1 MWRMRKNNLLINDK
15 DKLFVHRVHLERLLH
30 AKPHVKNKGP
40 ETPYFMKNQLSK
52 KELLRSKERKRC
64 YENALI
70 FSRLLEINRS
80 ISPYSK
86 TFRPLYCASFD
97 RKKYNF
103 NKTEKI
109 KEISKENSFL
119 FHKLIN
125 EKPHYKTKNIL
136 KSNDY
141 ETYLKEIIIKRHRN
155 DNPNIKFATFSQ
167 FKKNIEKKVPDYEK
181 IKEALDKNDLAS
193 LAEIMQVDTIH
204 ISEIED
210 IEPRDRKIYEG
221 KVTNSWCPISFHEEW
236 NIASEVSL
244 GTKDKESLTKE
255 GYKEIKGSI
264 PLSVVTPYPIY
275 LKTASPF
282 KIFTGKCVRHP
293 ETLEISKIFSNSTH
307 VPTVAFVY
315 HPSRL
320 PRLNMEKEGWEKLPK
335 AVIDEITGGP
345 LKGSETMGATL
356 ISSRK
361 DIPSRWYGSIVSC
374 EQCRDVGCISNPTTL
389 QVAAGVV
396 SHLVFAVMNPNLGL
410 CMPHDFDS
418 EKIMEIAKPYLG
430 TIWDCDLEFDIP
442 SQWDMLIS
450 KKEDMDFDLNIL

>member
-109 KEISKENSFL
+109 KEISKENSVL

-167 FKKNIEKKVPDYEK
+167 FKKNIEKSYTLKKSHSTSMFEPACLNSNNCKFETDS
-181 IKEALDKNDLAS
+181 ISRNNSDLPCSLAS
-193 LAEIMQVDTIH
+193 GRMHSKGINEYKYKINSNPYGTI
-204 ISEIED
+204 STMFSTK
-210 IEPRDRKIYEG
+210 RG
-221 KVTNSWCPISFHEEW
+221 KN
-236 NIASEVSL
+236 
-244 GTKDKESLTKE
+244 SLTRCQ
-255 GYKEIKGSI
+255 S
-264 PLSVVTPYPIY
+264 
-275 LKTASPF
+275 
-282 KIFTGKCVRHP
+282 
-293 ETLEISKIFSNSTH
+293 
-307 VPTVAFVY
+307 AFLRGQNKFY
-315 HPSRL
+315 
-320 PRLNMEKEGWEKLPK
+320 N
-335 AVIDEITGGP
+335 
-345 LKGSETMGATL
+345 
-356 ISSRK
+356 
-361 DIPSRWYGSIVSC
+361 Y
-374 EQCRDVGCISNPTTL
+374 
-389 QVAAGVV
+389 
-396 SHLVFAVMNPNLGL
+396 
-410 CMPHDFDS
+410 
-418 EKIMEIAKPYLG
+418 
-430 TIWDCDLEFDIP
+430 
-442 SQWDMLIS
+442 
-450 KKEDMDFDLNIL
+450 